1 MSPLAGEQR
10 RAATP
15 DRIPTVSFAGG
26 VGPWGR
32 RSRGRALPVGGSN
45 WGRGWPKE
53 AARRCS
59 SGGGGGAPAVVGGS
73 GWAEELQGSEGKV
86 VVCSIWEGEGRRQV
100 LRGGLGGGGG
110 HGGRRPFWVAA
121 AAMSSGGR
129 AWED

>member
-10 RAATP
+10 RAAVP
-15 DRIPTVSFAGG
+15 DRIPTVSFTGG

-45 WGRGWPKE
+45 CGRGWPEE
-53 AARRCS
+53 AARWCS
-59 SGGGGGAPAVVGGS
+59 SGNGGARGGGGAPAVVDGS

-86 VVCSIWEGEGRRQV
+86 VVRSIWEGEGRRQV

-110 HGGRRPFWVAA
+110 R
-121 AAMSSGGR
+121 SGWR
-129 AWED
+129 QRQ